1 MPVPVAAVRTFWEAY
16 ARLPESAQDLVS
28 GFLSKFKE
36 LGPTHNSFRYK
47 DMEGAVD
54 PNIREIRVNR
64 NYRVVAL
71 HPSKGNPT
79 FLMLW
84 VNKHDEGLEWPKY
97 KRFVLDP
104 EEHVHI
110 FDTRFM
116 SGGSKDFKNL
126 PPPAKSDLLA
136 TMSDDDLMNAG
147 ISRFL
152 LPSVRAIDDGD
163 DFSLFL
169 DTLSAPVANRLF
181 TLYAY
186 GSLDAARPHLT
197 ALDEP
202 GPPAMAM
209 TQVVDDVDDVTRTV
223 ELLRRLTAEQRQE
236 LLRSPLWDGMLT
248 LPTRPEAAELPSAP
262 TEEAPEPSTPRTR
275 RLDLVVLDPAQQRF
289 AKSIDEGPR
298 LLKGVAGSGK
308 TLVLVSLAM
317 FKAMQGV
324 PRVLITCYNLAL
336 TRYISSLLD
345 ANLNPLHRSRIEV
358 RSIFELCGD
367 LLNVTV
373 RHENEKQP
381 YYDGLVTDALKAV
394 RKLDGVYDAVLV
406 DETQDLSLD
415 MIKLTVAV
423 TKGKKPDIKF
433 AEDTNQNIFDRRP
446 KGFTWKSVVG
456 VSMRGRTTI
465 LRTSRRSTWQI
476 CDAADRLAGAPL
488 SHTVEDED
496 GQTMFLQRE
505 DRSGAEVEE
514 HAFTTP
520 EALSLWAL
528 ERIESLV
535 AQGVPLAE
543 IAVLYT
549 RSLTDKNARDSG
561 IPFECLEHIETGL
574 ESRITPVVTSSDKRN
589 LDILENKVKMGSV
602 YAFKGLDFEAV
613 FLLDG
618 LGAAGRKGT
627 LLFVGATRAREY
639 LHVLTLDERAAV
651 VAPAEAE
658 GSAEPEAPA
667 AAETRSPATASRA
680 KPRTATGVARKKPMA
695 PPIRGKSP
703 KRR

>member
-1 MPVPVAAVRTFWEAY
+1 MPVLPYPVATVHSFWEAY
-16 ARLPESAQDLVS
+16 SELPKLARKKVRE
-28 GFLSKFKE
+28 FLAKFKE
-36 LGPTHNSFRYK
+36 QGPWNKGFDYK
-47 DMEGAVD
+47 DMLGAVD
-54 PNIREIRVNR
+54 PNIREIRVNDD
-64 NYRVVAL
+64 YRAIAL
-71 HPSKGNPT
+71 HPTKGNP

-97 KRFVLDP
+97 KKFILDP
-104 EEHVHI
+104 HERVHI

-116 SGGSKDFKNL
+116 SGGPDDFKT
-126 PPPAKSDLLA
+126 PRKSSKGGLLSHVA
-136 TMSDDDLMNAG
+136 DDDLLQAG
-147 ISRFL
+147 LSRLL
-152 LPSVRAIDDGD
+152 LPAVRAV
-163 DFSLFL
+163 
-169 DTLSAPVANRLF
+169 DTEADLELLMGHLSPSIADRLF
-181 TLYAY
+181 TLYY
-186 GSLDAARPHLT
+186 YRSLDAARPFLN
-197 ALDEP
+197 ALEDA
-202 GPPAMAM
+202 GPPTMVA
-209 TQVVDDVDDVTRTV
+209 TQPVNDADDLARTV
-223 ELLRRLTAEQRQE
+223 DLLGRLTAEQRQE
-236 LLRSPLWDGMLT
+236 LLRSPLWDGLLT
-248 LPTRPEAAELPSAP
+248 LPTRPEVAVTAAISTDEPGDPSA
-262 TEEAPEPSTPRTR
+262 PRTR
-275 RLDLVVLDPAQQRF
+275 RLDLVLLDAPQQRF
-289 AKSIDEGPR
+289 AKSIEEGPR

-317 FKAMQGV
+317 FKAIQGV
-324 PRVLITCYNLAL
+324 PRILITCYNLAL

-367 LLNVTV
+367 LLDVAV

-381 YYDGLVTDALKAV
+381 YYDGLVSDALKAA

-415 MIKLTVAV
+415 MIKLAVAV

-505 DRSGAEVEE
+505 DRSGADVEE
-514 HAFTTP
+514 HAFASA
-520 EALSLWAL
+520 EALSQWVL
-528 ERIESLV
+528 ERIETLV
-535 AQGVPLAE
+535 GRGVPLAE

-549 RSLTDKNARDSG
+549 RSLVDKHARESG
-561 IPFECLEHIETGL
+561 IPYECLELIETGL
-574 ESRITPVVTSSDKRN
+574 EGRITPVVTSTDKRN
-589 LDILENKVKMGSV
+589 LDILENRVKMGSV

-618 LGAAGRKGT
+618 LGTAGRKGT

-639 LHVLTLDERAAV
+639 LHVLTMGDEPV
-651 VAPAEAE
+651 
-658 GSAEPEAPA
+658 PEAP
-667 AAETRSPATASRA
+667 PAPPPAPPPASR
-680 KPRTATGVARKKPMA
+680 RKN
-695 PPIRGKSP
+695 P